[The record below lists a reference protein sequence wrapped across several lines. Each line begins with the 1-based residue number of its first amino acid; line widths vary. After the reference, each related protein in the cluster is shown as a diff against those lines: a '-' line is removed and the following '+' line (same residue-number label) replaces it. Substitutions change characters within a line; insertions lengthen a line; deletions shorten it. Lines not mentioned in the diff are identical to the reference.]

1 MMRKFVPFFCSIFVS
16 LFFSANTYAQYT
28 ATWALTADKTVAVTG
43 AQAANVAASQ
53 MVPGSA
59 FNSGAAST
67 DGYTCSYTASW
78 PTAATDG
85 LCLDFPLS
93 PDAESNL
100 TVTGL
105 TTGVKISGSSGSQTF
120 SLAYQVDGAG
130 SWISFGSAQ
139 DAPSGG
145 SSSLNFGSLS
155 ASFENGH
162 TYVIRMYIYAKASGT
177 SSSRKVYVKNVAF
190 TGAITTA
197 NTPSIT
203 PSVSMIPTFGVLMAG
218 SSSDSKTFTVSGKRL
233 TSDIT
238 LTTSDPFKISSDN
251 TVYDTA
257 ITLTQIG
264 GTLVET
270 TVYVKCVPASPNG
283 KITGAISLKST
294 GAVTKSVAL
303 EVTAIAV
310 EPTQQSIIS
319 FGAITGKSIVVNT
332 AGGNGAKRIVVI
344 RSDNPVSYIP
354 SDGAAETGVSS
365 NFAIA
370 TDKGNGNKV
379 VFDGTDNTVTV
390 TGLTSGKTYYF
401 ASFDY
406 NAGTSNS
413 QNYLTLNPGIGDTST
428 LKIPGLSVN
437 VGSLAFGNVVY
448 NTISSEKSCTL
459 SANYLTPSDG
469 NVTITSPAGFE
480 ISATSG
486 SSFDTVVTL
495 PYTGGALNAVPVY
508 VRFQPTEVKPY
519 SGNITITG
527 GGADNLLVAVTGTG
541 IENAP
546 NPGNYD
552 YIVAQDGSGGYT
564 TVQAALNAIP
574 LNNTAWKTVFIR
586 KGLYV
591 ERDSTTKTQDKVI
604 ILGESRD
611 STIIQYNAYSG
622 MSLNGVT
629 LATSTCQTL
638 YINSSDVIIKNL
650 TVQNT
655 ATNAQAVALNV
666 HGDRIILDS
675 VNLLGYQDTYY
686 TWGYGRFY
694 HKHCYI
700 EGATDFIFGRGAA
713 LFDSC
718 TICSVKKSSSTV
730 TAPSTD
736 SLWNYGYVFKNCTFT
751 AGSGVSAIDLG
762 RPWKP
767 HGQCVI
773 INCYEGAHISNAGW
787 RIWEGNNNHLTCYF
801 AEYNC
806 SGPGYTPTS
815 RISWSHQLTDAQ
827 AANYTMENIF
837 AKNAGMKTADT
848 AYFAEDWT
856 PVDFSTDVK
865 ANTSQK
871 PKSFT
876 LEQNYPNP
884 FNPSTVIKYQ
894 VPVTTNV
901 ILKVYNILGKEVAT
915 LINEAKSTGEYEC
928 RFDGSHLASGLYIY
942 TLKAG
947 NTIQSKKMLL
957 IK

>member
-1 MMRKFVPFFCSIFVS
+1 MN
-16 LFFSANTYAQYT
+16 LFFAVNTYAQYT
-28 ATWALTADKTVAVTG
+28 ATWALTADKTVAVAG

-53 MVPGSA
+53 MIPGTS
-59 FNSGAAST
+59 FSSGVHST
-67 DGYTCSYTASW
+67 DGFSCTYTTNW
-78 PTAATDG
+78 PTTATDG
-85 LCLDFPLS
+85 MNLDFPLS

-105 TTGVKISGSSGSQTF
+105 TLTIKVSGSSGSQVV

-130 SWISFGSAQ
+130 SWTALGTAQ
-139 DAPSGG
+139 EASSGG
-145 SSSLNFGSLS
+145 TSSMTFGTL
-155 ASFENGH
+155 AGAFENGH
-162 TYVIRMYIYAKASGT
+162 TYVVRMYIYAKASGT
-177 SSSRKVYVKNVAF
+177 TSSRKVYVKNVAF

-197 NTPSIT
+197 NTPTIT
-203 PSVSMIPTFGVLMAG
+203 PSVSTLPTFGLLTAG
-218 SSSDSKTFTVSGKRL
+218 SSSDSKTITVSGKRL

-238 LTTSDPFKISSDN
+238 LTTVAPFKISSDN
-251 TVYDTA
+251 TVYDTTV
-257 ITLTQIG
+257 TLLQTG
-264 GTLVET
+264 GALAET
-270 TVYVKCVPASPNG
+270 TVYVKCIPASPDG
-283 KITGAISLKST
+283 KITGAISFKST
-294 GAVTKSVAL
+294 GAVTKSIAL
-303 EVTAIAV
+303 EATVIAL
-310 EPTQQSIIS
+310 EPTQQSGIS

-344 RSDNPVSYIP
+344 RADSPVSYIP
-354 SDGAAETGVSS
+354 SDGSAETGVNS

-379 VFDGTDNTVTV
+379 VFDGADNAFTV

-401 ASFDY
+401 SAFDY
-406 NAGTSNS
+406 NLGTNNS
-413 QNYLTLNPGIGDTST
+413 QNFLTVNPGTGDTST

-437 VGSLAFGNVVY
+437 AGSLAFGNVVY
-448 NTISSEKSCTL
+448 NIISSEKSFTL

-469 NVTITSPAGFE
+469 NVTVMAPAGFE
-480 ISATSG
+480 ISALSG
-486 SSFDTVVTL
+486 SGFDTVVTL
-495 PYTGGALNAVPVY
+495 TYTGGALNAVPVY
-508 VRFQPTEVKPY
+508 VRFKPTEVKSY
-519 SGNITITG
+519 SGNITIAG
-527 GGADNLLVAVTGTG
+527 GGADNLLVAVTGAG

-638 YINSSDVIIKNL
+638 YINSSDVILKNL

-736 SLWNYGYVFKNCTFT
+736 SLWNYGYVFQNCTFT

-773 INCYEGAHISNAGW
+773 MNCYEGSHISNAGW
-787 RIWEGNNNHLTCYF
+787 RIWEGNNNHLTCFF

-806 SGPGYTPTS
+806 SGPGYTPAS
-815 RISWSHQLTDAQ
+815 RISWSHQLADSQ
-827 AANYTMENIF
+827 AVKYTMANIF

-848 AYFAEDWT
+848 AYFADDWT
-856 PVDFSTDVK
+856 PVDYSTDVK
-865 ANTSQK
+865 TITSQM
-871 PKSFT
+871 PKNFA

-894 VPVTTNV
+894 VPSTSNV
-901 ILKVYNILGKEVAT
+901 VLKVFDVLGKEVAT
-915 LINEAKSTGEYEC
+915 LINETKSAGAYEC
-928 RFDGSHLASGLYIY
+928 RFNGSHLASGLYIY
-942 TLKAG
+942 TIKAG
-947 NTIQSKKMLL
+947 NNFQSKKMLL